1 MNRTRS
7 ARTPVLWTLTAL
19 VLAASAVTAWV
30 QSGRDGALPALP
42 EQATPAWS
50 LVYAREFR
58 LDEPYVHWWR
68 AERPEVRS
76 GYLLVLE
83 AAPELL
89 VRRQSLEA
97 VLYVGR
103 QTAERVNSG
112 EESGHLVA
120 LVPST
125 VGSDGELELD
135 LAEAPIWFG
144 TPELPE
150 RVDAARVEL
159 EYERAVE
166 QHVTAPA
173 PDRVRAALERGGA
186 RLALVDRVDLEHEA
200 AELVRAFSPAESDL
214 ASSLSAPR
222 LK

>member
-1 MNRTRS
+1 MNRTRR
-7 ARTPVLWTLTAL
+7 ARTPVLWTLAAL
-19 VLAASAVTAWV
+19 ALAASAVAAWV
-30 QSGRDGALPALP
+30 QSGREGALPALP

-58 LDEPYVHWWR
+58 LEEAYVHWWR

-83 AAPELL
+83 ADPELL
-89 VRRQSLEA
+89 VRRQSLES

-112 EESGHLVA
+112 DESGNLVA
-120 LVPST
+120 LVPSA
-125 VGSDGELELD
+125 VGADGRLELD
-135 LAEAPIWFG
+135 LTQAPIWFG
-144 TPELPE
+144 SPELPE

-159 EYERAVE
+159 EYARALE
-166 QHVTAPA
+166 QHITAPP
-173 PDRVRAALERGGA
+173 PDRVRSALERGGPP
-186 RLALVDRVDLEHEA
+186 LALADRVALQRAA
-200 AELVRAFSPAESDL
+200 AEVVRTFSPTEVDL
-214 ASSLSAPR
+214 ARSLSAPR